1 MKRIATI
8 FLIAAAAT
16 LAGCSTTRLVDSD
29 VQSFSSLPT
38 IPAGATYRFERLP
51 SQETMPVQQN
61 MLEGVA
67 QQSLERVGL
76 KHDEASARY
85 TVQVALQA
93 QRRVE
98 YDPFG
103 PGFGPGFGGFGG
115 FGPGWRRGGYYGG
128 FGGYYGYPY
137 SRFPDRVIYAQQ
149 VGLTVRDTASGRIVY
164 ETHAAHDSLYP
175 ADTQVLTVMLDSAL
189 YGFPNAPAG
198 VRRVNVE
205 IPKVS
210 STR

>member
-1 MKRIATI
+1 MKRIATL
-8 FLIAAAAT
+8 FLIAAAAA

-29 VQSFSSLPT
+29 VQSFSSLPAV
-38 IPAGATYRFERLP
+38 PVGATYRFERLP
-51 SQETMPVQQN
+51 SQNTMPVQQN
-61 MLEGVA
+61 MLEAVA
-67 QQSLERVGL
+67 QQSLERVGM
-76 KHDEASARY
+76 KHDEASAAFS
-85 TVQVALQA
+85 VQVGMQA

-103 PGFGPGFGGFGG
+103 PGFGGYYGGG

-128 FGGYYGYPY
+128 GFYGYPY
-137 SRFPDRVIYAQQ
+137 GRFPDRVIYAQQ
-149 VGLTVRDTASGRIVY
+149 VGLTVRDLASGRIVY

-189 YGFPNAPAG
+189 FGFPQAPAG
-198 VRRVNVE
+198 VRRVNVQ

-210 STR
+210 SAN

>member
-1 MKRIATI
+1 MKRIAA
-8 FLIAAAAT
+8 LVLVAAAAA

-29 VQSFSSLPT
+29 VQSFSSLPS

-51 SQETMPVQQN
+51 SQQTMPVQQN
-61 MLEGVA
+61 LIETVA

-76 KHDEASARY
+76 KHDESRAIY
-85 TVQVALQA
+85 TVQVGLQA

-103 PGFGPGFGGFGG
+103 PGFGPGFGGFYG
-115 FGPGWRRGGYYGG
+115 GPGWRRGGYYGAY
-128 FGGYYGYPY
+128 GGYGGGWG
-137 SRFPDRVIYAQQ
+137 RFPDRVLYAQQ
-149 VGLTVRDTASGRIVY
+149 VGLTVRDIGTGKIVY

-175 ADTQVLTVMLDSAL
+175 ADAQVLTVMMDSAL
-189 YGFPNAPAG
+189 FGFPQAPVG

-210 STR
+210 SR

>member
-1 MKRIATI
+1 MKRFATV
-8 FLIAAAAT
+8 LVLAAAAA

-29 VQSFSSLPT
+29 VQSFSSLPA

-51 SQETMPVQQN
+51 SQQAMPVQQN
-61 MLEGVA
+61 MLETVA

-76 KHDEASARY
+76 KHDEQSATY
-85 TVQVALQA
+85 SVQVGLQA

-103 PGFGPGFGGFGG
+103 PGFGPGFGGYGG

-128 FGGYYGYPY
+128 YGGFYGYPY
-137 SRFPDRVIYAQQ
+137 GRFPDRVIYAQQ
-149 VGLTVRDTASGRIVY
+149 VGLTVRDIASGRIVY

-210 STR
+210 TIN

>member
-1 MKRIATI
+1 MKRFAAV
-8 FLIAAAAT
+8 FLVAAAAT

-29 VQSFSSLPT
+29 VQSFSSLPS

-61 MLEGVA
+61 MLEAVA

-76 KHDEASARY
+76 KHDEAAATYS
-85 TVQVALQA
+85 VQVGLQA

-103 PGFGPGFGGFGG
+103 PGFGPGFGGYGG
-115 FGPGWRRGGYYGG
+115 FGPGFRRGGFYGG
-128 FGGYYGYPY
+128 YGGYYGYPY
-137 SRFPDRVIYAQQ
+137 GRFPDRVIYAQQ
-149 VGLTVRDTASGRIVY
+149 VGLTVRDIASGRIVY

-189 YGFPNAPAG
+189 YGFPQAPAG
-198 VRRVNVE
+198 IRRVNVE

-210 STR
+210 SAR

>member
-1 MKRIATI
+1 MKRFATV

-16 LAGCSTTRLVDSD
+16 LAGCSTTRLVDSN
-29 VQSFSSLPT
+29 VQTFSSLPA

-51 SQETMPVQQN
+51 SQQTMPVQQN

-67 QQSLERVGL
+67 QESLQRVGL
-76 KHDEASARY
+76 KHDESSATY
-85 TVQVALQA
+85 SVQVGLQA

-103 PGFGPGFGGFGG
+103 PGFGPGFGGYGG

-128 FGGYYGYPY
+128 YGGWYGYPY
-137 SRFPDRVIYAQQ
+137 GRFPDRVIYAQQ
-149 VGLTVRDTASGRIVY
+149 VGLTVRDIASGRIVY

-210 STR
+210 KVN

>member
-1 MKRIATI
+1 MKRIAAL
-8 FLIAAAAT
+8 FLVAAAAA

-29 VQSFSSLPT
+29 VQSFSTLPA
-38 IPAGATYRFERLP
+38 IPPGASYRFERTL
-51 SQETMPVQQN
+51 SQQTVPVQQN
-61 MLEGVA
+61 MLETVA

-76 KHDEASARY
+76 KHDETSPTY
-85 TVQVALQA
+85 SVQVGLQA

-103 PGFGPGFGGFGG
+103 PGFGPGWGPYGG
-115 FGPGWRRGGYYGG
+115 FGPGWRRGYYGG
-128 FGGYYGYPY
+128 GFYGYPGG
-137 SRFPDRVIYAQQ
+137 RFPDRVIYAQQ
-149 VGLTVRDTASGRIVY
+149 VGLTVRDIASGRIVY

-175 ADTQVLTVMLDSAL
+175 ADTQVLTVMMDSAL
-189 YGFPNAPAG
+189 FGFPQAPVG

-210 STR
+210 SAR

>member
-1 MKRIATI
+1 MKRIATLFI
-8 FLIAAAAT
+8 VAAAAA
-16 LAGCSTTRLVDSD
+16 LAGCSTTRLVDSN
-29 VQSFSSLPT
+29 VQSFSTLPA
-38 IPAGATYRFERLP
+38 IPSGATYRFERLP
-51 SQETMPVQQN
+51 SQQTMPVQQN
-61 MLEGVA
+61 MLEAVA

-76 KHDEASARY
+76 KHNESSATY
-85 TVQVALQA
+85 TVQVGLQA

-103 PGFGPGFGGFGG
+103 PGFGPFGGFGG
-115 FGPGWRRGGYYGG
+115 FGGYGYGPGRRGGFYGG
-128 FGGYYGYPY
+128 GFYGYPY
-137 SRFPDRVIYAQQ
+137 GRFPDRVIYAQQ
-149 VGLTVRDTASGRIVY
+149 VGLTLRENASGRIVY

-189 YGFPNAPAG
+189 FGFPNAPVG

-205 IPKVS
+205 IPKI

>member
-1 MKRIATI
+1 MKRFATV

-16 LAGCSTTRLVDSD
+16 LAGCSTTRLVDSN
-29 VQSFSSLPT
+29 VQTFSSLPA

-51 SQETMPVQQN
+51 SQQTMPVQQN

-67 QQSLERVGL
+67 QESLQRVGL
-76 KHDEASARY
+76 KHDESSATY
-85 TVQVALQA
+85 SVQVGLQA

-103 PGFGPGFGGFGG
+103 PGFGPGYGG

-128 FGGYYGYPY
+128 YGGWYGYPY
-137 SRFPDRVIYAQQ
+137 GRFPDRVIYAQQ
-149 VGLTVRDTASGRIVY
+149 VGLTVRDIASGRIVY

-210 STR
+210 KVN